1 MERTVLTVLS
11 AVMAL
16 SWATTGLCEEKVQA
30 LFEAKCGM
38 CHSTAKPKSKKM
50 TPRQWESTVKRMRT
64 NGCPLTDDEA
74 KKIVDYLSKN
84 YGK

>member
-1 MERTVLTVLS
+1 MKKTLVMVLT

-16 SWATTGLCEEKVQA
+16 IWTTTGLCEEKVQA
-30 LFEAKCGM
+30 LFEDKCGM
-38 CHSTAKPKSKKM
+38 CHSTDRSKSKKM
-50 TPRQWESTVKRMRT
+50 TPQQWESTVKRMRT
-64 NGCPLTDDEA
+64 NGCPLTDAEA